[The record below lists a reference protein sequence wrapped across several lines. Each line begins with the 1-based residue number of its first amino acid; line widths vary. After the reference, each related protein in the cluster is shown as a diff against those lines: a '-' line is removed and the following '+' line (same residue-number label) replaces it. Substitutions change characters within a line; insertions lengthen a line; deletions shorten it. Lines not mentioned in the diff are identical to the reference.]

1 METSV
6 AVTCLSDN
14 IVDQTRL
21 QIAWRRCS
29 TTGKVL
35 SEEGASLTG
44 HVWETEHF
52 CRDVFGS
59 CSTTNVLVCGW
70 QSCCYYWM
78 QCWLNNSVLL
88 LSFKVSTVAIPPG
101 VFVIL
106 DRVVNKH
113 INIMCCFAVMLLC
126 CSQMLR
132 KSCWLWR
139 RHRNNRLS
147 MPTLSWHCARNWMQP
162 KKEEKR

>member
-14 IVDQTRL
+14 IVDQTCL

-35 SEEGASLTG
+35 SEGASLTG

-101 VFVIL
+101 VFIIL

-162 KKEEKR
+162 KKKEKR